1 MSHDH
6 TDVQQADHAA
16 VEHSQADHSQA
27 DHTAAD
33 HEHSRLAGP
42 VPALPGNPDLKQL
55 KTRAK
60 ELHRSARKQNPAD
73 LATIRQH
80 HPKGEALAAA
90 PDRIT
95 LRDAQLALARSYG
108 LEGWHALVKAV
119 GSKQVAERDLHRWFG
134 VELNNE
140 VWDLIDD
147 GIGPDSPVE
156 DRELVLY
163 GAYAAARHW
172 HEAGTEANRARGEH
186 LISRAATAVGEPATA
201 LRHARRCLELVEA
214 HPDVM
219 ADWDVPFAYEAL
231 ARALAATGGPAAG
244 AEHRATAERLT
255 AALADPEDRKIL
267 EGELRRAPWFGLD
280 G

>member
-1 MSHDH
+1 MSH
-6 TDVQQADHAA
+6 TDT
-16 VEHSQADHSQA
+16 E
-27 DHTAAD
+27 HTAAD
-33 HEHSRLAGP
+33 HDHSRLDGA
-42 VPALPGNPDLKQL
+42 VPELPGNPDLKQL
-55 KTRAK
+55 RTRAK
-60 ELHRSARKQNPAD
+60 ELHRSARKGSPTD
-73 LATIRQH
+73 LATFVAH
-80 HPKGEALAAA
+80 HPKGRELAAD
-90 PDRIT
+90 PGRIT

-108 LEGWHALVKAV
+108 LAGWHALVKAV

-140 VWDLIDD
+140 VWDLIED
-147 GIGPDSPVE
+147 GVGPDSPAE
-156 DRELVLY
+156 DRELTLY

-172 HEAGTEANRARGEH
+172 HEAGNEANRARAEH
-186 LISRAATAVGEPATA
+186 LISRAATVVGEPATA

-219 ADWDVPFAYEAL
+219 ADWDAPFAHEAL
-231 ARALAATGGPAAG
+231 ARALAATGDPAAG
-244 AEHRATAERLT
+244 AEHRAIAERLT